1 MFAGFPNQDGL
12 GSEVNSLV
20 AGMGLRFSMVA
31 SVKCFLGFFLS
42 GEEEGRSFFFVR
54 LSKVFVVLDT

>member
-31 SVKCFLGFFLS
+31 SVSASSLFLG
-42 GEEEGRSFFFVR
+42 EDGRSFFFMR
-54 LSKVFVVLDT
+54 LSKVFVCLDT

>member
-31 SVKCFLGFFLS
+31 SVKCFFLF
-42 GEEEGRSFFFVR
+42 GEERSFFFLR
-54 LSKVFVVLDT
+54 LSRYL